1 MSAPLRLCMDCR
13 WFRPQGGDRRPK
25 CGHTSAILSGEP
37 DLASGKLSAPVDR
50 LFDWLGRRSWRI
62 FILPAVVIGGGFAL
76 LLWMN
81 QRDRAETDA
90 TFLAQCRDRQ
100 TEGRKTH

>member
-1 MSAPLRLCMDCR
+1 ML
-13 WFRPQGGDRRPK
+13 
-25 CGHTSAILSGEP
+25 
-37 DLASGKLSAPVDR
+37 DR

-81 QRDRAETDA
+81 QRDRAVADA
-90 TFLAQCRDRQ
+90 TFLAQCREAGYDTAKCRLFLIDPG
-100 TEGRKTH
+100 E